1 MLILLL
7 HMDMD
12 YPLLTASQL
21 ALQLKSLRKAKA
33 LTQAQLGRRLN
44 LGQGRIAQIEANP
57 AVVSLE
63 QLLQV
68 LHALDARLYL
78 RTVPGQPP
86 LRGKSREADW

>member
-1 MLILLL
+1 V
-7 HMDMD
+7 D
-12 YPLLTASQL
+12 YPLHTASQL
-21 ALQLKSLRKAKA
+21 ALQLRSLRKARS

-78 RTVPGQPP
+78 RAAAAPQPAQGRSSP
-86 LRGKSREADW
+86 ADW

>member
-1 MLILLL
+1 
-7 HMDMD
+7 MD

-21 ALQLKSLRKAKA
+21 ALQIKSLRKAKA
-33 LTQAQLGRRLN
+33 LTQAELGRRLN

-78 RTVPGQPP
+78 RPGSGAQPVP
-86 LRGKSREADW
+86 RKDSAADW

>member
-1 MLILLL
+1 
-7 HMDMD
+7 MD

-63 QLLQV
+63 QLLQI

-78 RTVPGQPP
+78 RAAPAPQALP
-86 LRGKSREADW
+86 GKSSQADW

>member
-1 MLILLL
+1 
-7 HMDMD
+7 MD
-12 YPLLTASQL
+12 YPLVTASQL

-33 LTQAQLGRRLN
+33 MTQAELGRRLN

-68 LHALDARLYL
+68 LHALDAGLYL
-78 RTVPGQPP
+78 RATPATKPAP
-86 LRGKSREADW
+86 ARSRKADW

>member
-1 MLILLL
+1 
-7 HMDMD
+7 MDH
-12 YPLLTASQL
+12 PLVTASQL
-21 ALQLKSLRKAKA
+21 ALQIKSLRKAKA
-33 LTQAQLGRRLN
+33 MTQAELGRRLN

-78 RTVPGQPP
+78 RATPATQRSPP
-86 LRGKSREADW
+86 TGRKADW